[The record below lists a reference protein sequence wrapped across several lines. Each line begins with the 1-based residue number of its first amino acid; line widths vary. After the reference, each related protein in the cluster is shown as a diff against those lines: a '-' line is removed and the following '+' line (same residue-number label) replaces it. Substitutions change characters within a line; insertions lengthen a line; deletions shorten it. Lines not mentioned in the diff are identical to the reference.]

1 MDFFTPHIS
10 ERGLKM
16 NFINEKSI
24 GAMYQKRLLT
34 DVLFEAEV
42 GSWSYTGEYDYAAK
56 FVDGHQV
63 SNPALWAMF
72 VEQFRLQLDSDN
84 GGWRGEFY
92 GKMMRGACWIY
103 KYTKN
108 EKLYRTLESTVRY
121 LLSCQEESGRISS
134 YKQDKEFQYWDMW
147 CRKYVLLG
155 CQYFYEICKD
165 EELKAEII
173 AALNRHLD
181 YIIDHIGEGEGKIDI
196 LDSTTHNPWT
206 WGALNSSSI
215 LEPVVRQYWLTG
227 NKKYLD
233 FASYIVKRG
242 GSKWGNIYELAVE
255 GVKAPY
261 EYPVTKAYEATSF
274 FEGVLEYYRATGDED
289 AKRAFVNFMAKV
301 VETDLTVI
309 GCSGCTHELFDH
321 SSLVQTEVNEHV
333 KQETCVTVT
342 LMKAFY
348 QALSLTGEAK
358 YAEAMER
365 SGYNAMLGS
374 VNFNKIAS
382 LPNDNEFT
390 VAHEVEKAFPHLRLI
405 EGYTFDSYSPLYKD
419 KRARRVGGFQ
429 KTPGGASY
437 GCCACIGA
445 SGIAVMPISSVMLA
459 KDGIVINHYMNGTFV
474 SGGVTVEMSTEYPYG
489 EKIAIKVHTGAPVSF
504 ALSLRIPSTTIGR
517 ATVDGVVAR
526 VNELGYAVI
535 DREWCDG
542 DTVEVVIPRDLTTM
556 RLNGKVAVSYGC
568 IMLALDERNQ
578 DIDVKVS
585 DKITKIEPM
594 VTDFKTREAY
604 KVTFSN
610 NVTVNMVDYASA
622 GKEWNKPDSRV
633 TVWIDEV

>member
-1 MDFFTPHIS
+1 
-10 ERGLKM
+10 M

-24 GAMYQKRLLT
+24 GAMYQKRLVT
-34 DVLFEAEV
+34 DVLFEAEL
-42 GSWSYTGEYDYAAK
+42 GSWSYTGEYDKAAR
-56 FVDGHQV
+56 FVEDHQV
-63 SNPALWAMF
+63 TNPALWAMF
-72 VEQFRLQLDSDN
+72 VEQFRLQLDSEN

-121 LLSCQEESGRISS
+121 LLSCREDNGRISS
-134 YKQDKEFQYWDMW
+134 YKQEHEFEYWDMW
-147 CRKYVLLG
+147 CRKYVMLG
-155 CQYFYEICKD
+155 SQYFYEICKD

-173 AALNRHLD
+173 AVLNGHLD
-181 YIIDHIGEGEGKIDI
+181 YIIDHIGEGEGQIDI
-196 LDSTTHNPWT
+196 LDSTTHQSWT

-227 NKKYLD
+227 NEKYLD
-233 FASYIVKRG
+233 FAAYIVKRG

-274 FEGVLEYYRATGDED
+274 FEGVLEYYRATGDKD
-289 AKRAFVNFMAKV
+289 AKQAFINFMAKV

-321 SSLVQTEVNEHV
+321 SALVQTEVNEHV

-348 QALSLTGEAK
+348 QALCLTGEAK

-374 VNFNKIAS
+374 VNFNKLYS
-382 LPNDNEFT
+382 TPNDAEFAETYKFDKT
-390 VAHEVEKAFPHLRLI
+390 VPFVRLI

-419 KRARRVGGFQ
+419 KRSRRIGGFQ
-429 KTPGGASY
+429 QTPGGSSY

-445 SGIAVMPISSVMLA
+445 SGIAIMPISSVMLSRE
-459 KDGIVINHYMNGTFV
+459 GLVVNHYMNGTFTA
-474 SGGVTVEMSTEYPYG
+474 GGVTLEMETKYPYG
-489 EKIAIKVHTGAPVSF
+489 DKIGIKIHTGAPVSF
-504 ALSLRIPSTTIGR
+504 ALALRIPGCNVANATI
-517 ATVDGVVAR
+517 DGKAVS
-526 VNELGYAVI
+526 VNERGYAVI
-535 DREWCDG
+535 EREWCEG
-542 DTVEVVIPRDLTTM
+542 DAIELVIPREIKTL
-556 RLNGKVAVSYGC
+556 RLNGKVCVTYGT
-568 IMLALDERNQ
+568 IVLALDERNQ
-578 DIDVKVS
+578 DIDVKVT
-585 DKITKIEPM
+585 DNITKIEPA
-594 VTDFKTREAY
+594 VTNFASREAY

-610 NVTVNMVDYASA
+610 GVTVNMVDYASA
-622 GKEWNKPDSRV
+622 GKEWNKQSCRV
-633 TVWIDEV
+633 TAWIDEE

>member
-1 MDFFTPHIS
+1 
-10 ERGLKM
+10 
-16 NFINEKSI
+16 
-24 GAMYQKRLLT
+24 MYKKRLIT
-34 DVLFEAEV
+34 DVLFEAEL
-42 GSWSYTGEYDYAAK
+42 GSWSYTGEYDKAAR
-56 FVDGHQV
+56 FVEDHQV

-72 VEQFRLQLDSDN
+72 VEQFRLQLDSEN

-121 LLSCQEESGRISS
+121 LLSCQEDNGRISS
-134 YKQDKEFQYWDMW
+134 YKQEHEFEYWDMW
-147 CRKYVLLG
+147 CRKYVMLG
-155 CQYFYEICKD
+155 SQYFYEICKD
-165 EELKAEII
+165 EELKSEII
-173 AALNRHLD
+173 TALNRHLD
-181 YIIDHIGEGEGKIDI
+181 YIIDHVGEGEGKIDI
-196 LDSTTHNPWT
+196 LDSTTPQPWT

-227 NKKYLD
+227 NEKYLD
-233 FASYIVKRG
+233 FAAYIVKRG
-242 GSKWGNIYELAVE
+242 GSKWGNIYELAIE

-289 AKRAFVNFMAKV
+289 AKQAFINFMAKV

-321 SSLVQTEVNEHV
+321 SSLVQTEVNDEV

-348 QALSLTGEAK
+348 QALCLTGEAK

-374 VNFNKIAS
+374 VNFNKLYS
-382 LPNDNEFT
+382 RPND
-390 VAHEVEKAFPHLRLI
+390 AAFVKTYDFDKTAPFVRLI

-429 KTPGGASY
+429 QTPGGSSY

-445 SGIAVMPISSVMLA
+445 SGIAVMPVSSVMLSR
-459 KDGIVINHYMNGTFV
+459 DGLVINHYMNGTFTA
-474 SGGVTVEMSTEYPYG
+474 GGVTIEMETKYPYG
-489 EKIAIKVHTGAPVSF
+489 EKIAIKVHTGAPVS
-504 ALSLRIPSTTIGR
+504 LSIALRIPSYTTGR
-517 ATVDGVVAR
+517 ATINGKVAE

-535 DREWCDG
+535 EREWSEG
-542 DTVEVVIPRDLTTM
+542 DVVELVIPRELKTL
-556 RLNGKVAVSYGC
+556 RLNGKIAVSYGA

-578 DIDVKVS
+578 DIDVKAT
-585 DKITKIEPM
+585 DKITNVEPLI
-594 VTDFKTREAY
+594 TEFTSREAY

-610 NVTVNMVDYASA
+610 GTTVNMVDYASA
-622 GKEWNKPDSRV
+622 GKEWNKPNCRV
-633 TVWIDEV
+633 TVWIDEQG

>member
-1 MDFFTPHIS
+1 
-10 ERGLKM
+10 M

-24 GAMYQKRLLT
+24 GAMYQKRLIT

-42 GSWSYTGEYDYAAK
+42 GSWNYTGEYDRAAR
-56 FVDGHQV
+56 FVEEHQV
-63 SNPALWAMF
+63 MNPALWTTF
-72 VEQFRLQLDSDN
+72 VEQFRVQLDAED
-84 GGWRGEFY
+84 GGWRGEYY

-108 EKLYRTLESTVRY
+108 EKLYRTLDATVRY
-121 LLSCQEESGRISS
+121 LLSCQEENGRISS
-134 YKQDKEFQYWDMW
+134 YKQDGEFGYWDMW
-147 CRKYVLLG
+147 CRKYVMLG
-155 CQYFYEICKD
+155 SQYFYEICKD
-165 EELKAEII
+165 EEFKAEII
-173 AALNRHLD
+173 TKLNRHLD
-181 YIIDHIGEGEGKIDI
+181 YIIDHIGEGEGQIDI

-227 NKKYLD
+227 EKKYLD

-242 GSKWGNIYELAVE
+242 GSKWGNIYKLAIE
-255 GVKAPY
+255 GKKAPY

-289 AKRAFVNFMAKV
+289 AKAAYINFMAKV

-321 SSLVQTEVNEHV
+321 SSLVQTEVNDEV

-348 QALSLTGEAK
+348 QALCLTGEAK

-365 SGYNAMLGS
+365 SGYNAMLGA
-374 VNFNKIAS
+374 VNFNKLYSA
-382 LPNDNEFT
+382 PNDKGSLSDREF
-390 VAHEVEKAFPHLRLI
+390 VATAPFVRLI
-405 EGYTFDSYSPLYKD
+405 EGFTFDSYSPLYKD
-419 KRARRVGGFQ
+419 KRARRIGGF
-429 KTPGGASY
+429 KVMPGGTSY

-445 SGIAVMPISSVMLA
+445 SGIAVMPISSVMLS
-459 KDGIVINHYMNGTFV
+459 KTGLTVNHYMNGTFTA
-474 SGGVTVEMSTEYPYG
+474 GGVTLDMETKYPYG
-489 EKIAIKVHTGAPVSF
+489 EKISIKVHTGAPVSF
-504 ALSLRIPSTTIGR
+504 ALSLRIPSETVGR
-517 ATVDGVVAR
+517 ATIDGKAAK

-535 DREWCDG
+535 EREWCEG
-542 DTVEVVIPRDLTTM
+542 DTVELVIPRDLKTM
-556 RLNGKVAVSYGC
+556 RLNGKVAVSYGT

-578 DIDVKVS
+578 DIDVKVT

-594 VTDFKTREAY
+594 VTNFASREAY

-610 NVTVNMVDYASA
+610 ETTVNMVDYASA
-622 GKEWNKPDSRV
+622 GAEWNKPDCRV
-633 TVWIDEV
+633 TVWIDEE

>member
-1 MDFFTPHIS
+1 
-10 ERGLKM
+10 M

-24 GAMYQKRLLT
+24 GAMYQKRLVT
-34 DVLFEAEV
+34 DVLFEAEL
-42 GSWSYTGEYDYAAK
+42 GSWSYTGEYDKAAR
-56 FVDGHQV
+56 FVEDHQV
-63 SNPALWAMF
+63 TNPALWAIF
-72 VEQFRLQLDSDN
+72 VEQFRLQLDSEN

-121 LLSCQEESGRISS
+121 LLSCREDNGRISS
-134 YKQDKEFQYWDMW
+134 YKQEHEFEYWDMW
-147 CRKYVLLG
+147 CRKYVMLG
-155 CQYFYEICKD
+155 SQYFYEICKD

-173 AALNRHLD
+173 AVLSGHLD
-181 YIIDHIGEGEGKIDI
+181 YIIDHIGEGEGQIDI
-196 LDSTTHNPWT
+196 LDSTTPQPWT

-227 NKKYLD
+227 NEKYLD
-233 FASYIVKRG
+233 FAAYIVKRG

-289 AKRAFVNFMAKV
+289 AKQAFINFMAKV

-321 SSLVQTEVNEHV
+321 SALVQTEVNEHV

-348 QALSLTGEAK
+348 QALCLTGEAK

-374 VNFNKIAS
+374 VNFNKLYS
-382 LPNDNEFT
+382 TPNDEEFAKT
-390 VAHEVEKAFPHLRLI
+390 YEFDKTAPFVRLI

-419 KRARRVGGFQ
+419 KRSRRVGGFQ
-429 KTPGGASY
+429 QTPGGSSY

-445 SGIAVMPISSVMLA
+445 SGIAVMPISSVMLSRE
-459 KDGIVINHYMNGTFV
+459 GLVVNHYMNGTFTAC
-474 SGGVTVEMSTEYPYG
+474 GVTLEMETKYPYG
-489 EKIAIKVHTGAPVSF
+489 DKIGIKIHTGAPVSF
-504 ALSLRIPSTTIGR
+504 ALALRIPGCNVANATI
-517 ATVDGVVAR
+517 DGKAVS
-526 VNELGYAVI
+526 VNERGYAVI
-535 DREWCDG
+535 EREWCEG
-542 DTVEVVIPRDLTTM
+542 DAIELVIPREIKTL
-556 RLNGKVAVSYGC
+556 RLNGKVCVTYGT
-568 IMLALDERNQ
+568 IVLALDERNQ
-578 DIDVKVS
+578 DIDVKVT
-585 DKITKIEPM
+585 DNITKIEPA
-594 VTDFKTREAY
+594 VTNFASREAY

-610 NVTVNMVDYASA
+610 GVTVNMVDYASA
-622 GKEWNKPDSRV
+622 GKEWNKQSCRV
-633 TVWIDEV
+633 TAWIDEE

>member
-1 MDFFTPHIS
+1 
-10 ERGLKM
+10 
-16 NFINEKSI
+16 
-24 GAMYQKRLLT
+24 MYKKRLIT
-34 DVLFEAEV
+34 DVLFEAEL
-42 GSWSYTGEYDYAAK
+42 GSWSYTGEYDKAAR
-56 FVDGHQV
+56 FVEDHQV

-72 VEQFRLQLDSDN
+72 VEQFRLQLDSEN

-121 LLSCQEESGRISS
+121 LLSCQEDNGRISS
-134 YKQDKEFQYWDMW
+134 YKQEHEFEYWDMW
-147 CRKYVLLG
+147 CRKYVMLG
-155 CQYFYEICKD
+155 SQYFYEICKD
-165 EELKAEII
+165 EELKSEII
-173 AALNRHLD
+173 TALNRHLD
-181 YIIDHIGEGEGKIDI
+181 YIIDHVGEGEGKIDI
-196 LDSTTHNPWT
+196 LDSTTPQPWT

-227 NKKYLD
+227 NEKYLD
-233 FASYIVKRG
+233 FAAYIVKRG

-289 AKRAFVNFMAKV
+289 AKQAFINFMAKV

-321 SSLVQTEVNEHV
+321 SSLVQTEVNDEV

-348 QALSLTGEAK
+348 QALCLTGEAK

-374 VNFNKIAS
+374 VNFNKLYS
-382 LPNDNEFT
+382 RPNDAAFAKTFEFDKT
-390 VAHEVEKAFPHLRLI
+390 APFVRLI

-429 KTPGGASY
+429 QTPGGSSY

-445 SGIAVMPISSVMLA
+445 SGIAIMPVSSVMLSR
-459 KDGIVINHYMNGTFV
+459 DGLVINHYMNGTFTA
-474 SGGVTVEMSTEYPYG
+474 GGVTIEMETKYPYG
-489 EKIAIKVHTGAPVSF
+489 EKIAIKVHTGAPVS
-504 ALSLRIPSTTIGR
+504 LSIALRIPSYTTGR
-517 ATVDGVVAR
+517 ATINGKVAE

-535 DREWCDG
+535 EREWSEG
-542 DTVEVVIPRDLTTM
+542 DVVELVIPRELKTL
-556 RLNGKVAVSYGC
+556 RLNGKIAVSYGA

-578 DIDVKVS
+578 DIDVKAT
-585 DKITKIEPM
+585 DKITNVEPLI
-594 VTDFKTREAY
+594 TEFTSREAY

-610 NVTVNMVDYASA
+610 GTTVNMVDYASA
-622 GKEWNKPDSRV
+622 GKEWNKPNCRV
-633 TVWIDEV
+633 TVWIDEQG

>member
-10 ERGLKM
+10 ERGLNM

-42 GSWSYTGEYDYAAK
+42 GSWSYTGEYDRAAR
-56 FVDGHQV
+56 FVEEHQV
-63 SNPALWAMF
+63 MNPALWTTF
-72 VEQFRLQLDSDN
+72 VEQFRVQLDAED
-84 GGWRGEFY
+84 GGWRGEYY

-108 EKLYRTLESTVRY
+108 EKLYRTLDATVRY
-121 LLSCQEESGRISS
+121 LLSCQEENGRISS
-134 YKQDKEFQYWDMW
+134 YKQDGEFGYWDMW
-147 CRKYVLLG
+147 CRKYVMLG
-155 CQYFYEICKD
+155 SQYFYEICKD
-165 EELKAEII
+165 EELKSEII
-173 AALNRHLD
+173 TVLNRHLD
-181 YIIDHIGEGEGKIDI
+181 YIIDHIGEGEGQIDI

-227 NKKYLD
+227 EKKYLD

-242 GSKWGNIYELAVE
+242 GSKWGNIYKLAIE
-255 GVKAPY
+255 GKKAPY

-274 FEGVLEYYRATGDED
+274 FEGVLEYYRATDDED
-289 AKRAFVNFMAKV
+289 AKAAYINFMAKV

-321 SSLVQTEVNEHV
+321 SSLVQTEVNDEV

-348 QALSLTGEAK
+348 QALCLTGEAK

-365 SGYNAMLGS
+365 SGYNAMLGA
-374 VNFNKIAS
+374 VNFNKLYS
-382 LPNDNEFT
+382 FPNDKGSLSDREF
-390 VAHEVEKAFPHLRLI
+390 VATAPFVRLI
-405 EGYTFDSYSPLYKD
+405 EGFTFDSYSPLYKD
-419 KRARRVGGFQ
+419 KRARRIGGF
-429 KTPGGASY
+429 KVMPGGTSY

-445 SGIAVMPISSVMLA
+445 SGIAVMPISSVMLS
-459 KDGIVINHYMNGTFV
+459 KNGLTVNHYMNGTFTA
-474 SGGVTVEMSTEYPYG
+474 GGVTLDMETKYPYG
-489 EKIAIKVHTGAPVSF
+489 EKISIKVHTGAPVSF
-504 ALSLRIPSTTIGR
+504 ALSLRIPSATIGR
-517 ATVDGVVAR
+517 ATVDGKGAK

-535 DREWCDG
+535 EREWCEG
-542 DTVEVVIPRDLTTM
+542 DTVELVIPRDLKTM
-556 RLNGKVAVSYGC
+556 RLNGKVAVSYGP

-578 DIDVKVS
+578 DIDVKVT

-594 VTDFKTREAY
+594 VTNFASREAY

-610 NVTVNMVDYASA
+610 ETTVNMVDYASA
-622 GKEWNKPDSRV
+622 GAEWNKPDCRV

>member
-1 MDFFTPHIS
+1 
-10 ERGLKM
+10 
-16 NFINEKSI
+16 
-24 GAMYQKRLLT
+24 MYQKRLIT

-42 GSWSYTGEYDYAAK
+42 GSWNYTGEYDRAAR
-56 FVDGHQV
+56 FVEEHQV
-63 SNPALWAMF
+63 MNPALWTTF
-72 VEQFRLQLDSDN
+72 VEQFRVQLDAED
-84 GGWRGEFY
+84 GGWRGEYY

-108 EKLYRTLESTVRY
+108 EKLYRTLDATVRY
-121 LLSCQEESGRISS
+121 LLSCQEENGRISS
-134 YKQDKEFQYWDMW
+134 YKQDGEFGYWDMW
-147 CRKYVLLG
+147 CRKYVMLG
-155 CQYFYEICKD
+155 SQYFYEICKD

-173 AALNRHLD
+173 TKLNRHLD
-181 YIIDHIGEGEGKIDI
+181 YIIDHIGEGEGQIDI

-227 NKKYLD
+227 EKKYLD

-242 GSKWGNIYELAVE
+242 GSKWGNIYELAIE
-255 GVKAPY
+255 GKKAPY

-289 AKRAFVNFMAKV
+289 AKAAYINFMAKV

-321 SSLVQTEVNEHV
+321 SSLVQTEVNDEV

-348 QALSLTGEAK
+348 QALCLTGEAK

-365 SGYNAMLGS
+365 SGYNAMLGA
-374 VNFNKIAS
+374 VNFNKLYSA
-382 LPNDNEFT
+382 PNDKGSLSDREF
-390 VAHEVEKAFPHLRLI
+390 VATAPFVRLI
-405 EGYTFDSYSPLYKD
+405 EGFTFDSYSPLYKD
-419 KRARRVGGFQ
+419 KRARRIGGF
-429 KTPGGASY
+429 KVMPGGTSY

-445 SGIAVMPISSVMLA
+445 SGIAVMPISSVMLS
-459 KDGIVINHYMNGTFV
+459 KNGLTVNHYMNGTFTA
-474 SGGVTVEMSTEYPYG
+474 GGVTLDMETKYPYG
-489 EKIAIKVHTGAPVSF
+489 EKISIKVHTGAPVSF
-504 ALSLRIPSTTIGR
+504 ALSLRIPSETVGR
-517 ATVDGVVAR
+517 ATVDGKAAK

-535 DREWCDG
+535 EREWCEG
-542 DTVEVVIPRDLTTM
+542 DTVELVIPRDLKTM
-556 RLNGKVAVSYGC
+556 RLNGKVAVSYGP

-578 DIDVKVS
+578 DIDVKVT

-594 VTDFKTREAY
+594 VTNFASREAY

-610 NVTVNMVDYASA
+610 ETTVNMVDYASA
-622 GKEWNKPDSRV
+622 GAEWNKPDCRV
-633 TVWIDEV
+633 TVWIDEE

>member
-1 MDFFTPHIS
+1 
-10 ERGLKM
+10 M

-24 GAMYQKRLLT
+24 GAMYQKRLIT

-42 GSWSYTGEYDYAAK
+42 GSWNYTGEYDRAAR
-56 FVDGHQV
+56 FVEEHQV
-63 SNPALWAMF
+63 MNPALWTTF
-72 VEQFRLQLDSDN
+72 VEQFRVQLDAED
-84 GGWRGEFY
+84 GGWRGEYY

-108 EKLYRTLESTVRY
+108 EKLYRTLDATVRY
-121 LLSCQEESGRISS
+121 LLSCQEENGRISS
-134 YKQDKEFQYWDMW
+134 YKQDGEFGYWDMW
-147 CRKYVLLG
+147 CRKYVMLG
-155 CQYFYEICKD
+155 SQYFYEICKD
-165 EELKAEII
+165 EEFKAEII
-173 AALNRHLD
+173 TKLNRHLD
-181 YIIDHIGEGEGKIDI
+181 YIIDHIGEGEGQIDI

-227 NKKYLD
+227 EKKYLD
-233 FASYIVKRG
+233 FAAYIVKRG
-242 GSKWGNIYELAVE
+242 GSKWGNIYKLAIE
-255 GVKAPY
+255 GKKAPY

-289 AKRAFVNFMAKV
+289 AKAAYINFMAKV

-321 SSLVQTEVNEHV
+321 SSLVQTEVNDEV

-348 QALSLTGEAK
+348 QALCLTGEAK

-365 SGYNAMLGS
+365 SGYNAMLGA
-374 VNFNKIAS
+374 VNFNKLYSA
-382 LPNDNEFT
+382 PNDKGSLSDREF
-390 VAHEVEKAFPHLRLI
+390 VATAPFVRLI
-405 EGYTFDSYSPLYKD
+405 EGFTFDSYSPLYKD
-419 KRARRVGGFQ
+419 KRARRIGGF
-429 KTPGGASY
+429 KVMPGGTSY

-445 SGIAVMPISSVMLA
+445 SGIAVMPISSVMLS
-459 KDGIVINHYMNGTFV
+459 KNGLTVNHYMNGTFTA
-474 SGGVTVEMSTEYPYG
+474 GGVTLDMETKYPYG
-489 EKIAIKVHTGAPVSF
+489 EKISIKVHTGAPVSF
-504 ALSLRIPSTTIGR
+504 ALSLRIPSETVGR
-517 ATVDGVVAR
+517 ATVDGKVAK

-535 DREWCDG
+535 EREWREG
-542 DTVEVVIPRDLTTM
+542 DTVELVIPRDLKTM
-556 RLNGKVAVSYGC
+556 RLNGKVAVSYGS

-578 DIDVKVS
+578 DIDVKVT

-594 VTDFKTREAY
+594 VTNFASREAY

-610 NVTVNMVDYASA
+610 ETTVNMVDYASA
-622 GKEWNKPDSRV
+622 GAEWNKPDCRV
-633 TVWIDEV
+633 TVWIDEE

>member
-1 MDFFTPHIS
+1 
-10 ERGLKM
+10 M

-24 GAMYQKRLLT
+24 GAMYQKRLIT

-42 GSWSYTGEYDYAAK
+42 GSWNYTGEYDRAAR
-56 FVDGHQV
+56 FVEEHQV
-63 SNPALWAMF
+63 MNPALWTTF
-72 VEQFRLQLDSDN
+72 VEQFRVQLDAED
-84 GGWRGEFY
+84 GGWRGEYY

-108 EKLYRTLESTVRY
+108 EKLYRTLDATVRY
-121 LLSCQEESGRISS
+121 LLSCQEENGRISS
-134 YKQDKEFQYWDMW
+134 YKQEGEFGYWDMW
-147 CRKYVLLG
+147 CRKYVMLG
-155 CQYFYEICKD
+155 SQYFYEICKD
-165 EELKAEII
+165 EEFKAEII
-173 AALNRHLD
+173 TKLNRHLD
-181 YIIDHIGEGEGKIDI
+181 YIIDHIGEGEGQIDI

-227 NKKYLD
+227 EKKYLD

-242 GSKWGNIYELAVE
+242 GSKWGNIYKLAIE
-255 GVKAPY
+255 GKKAPY

-289 AKRAFVNFMAKV
+289 AKAAYINFMAKV

-321 SSLVQTEVNEHV
+321 SSLVQTEVNDEV

-348 QALSLTGEAK
+348 QALCLTGEAK

-365 SGYNAMLGS
+365 SGYNAMLGA
-374 VNFNKIAS
+374 VNFNKLYSA
-382 LPNDNEFT
+382 PNDKGSLSDREF
-390 VAHEVEKAFPHLRLI
+390 VATAPFVRLI
-405 EGYTFDSYSPLYKD
+405 EGFTFDSYSPLYKD
-419 KRARRVGGFQ
+419 KRARRIGGF
-429 KTPGGASY
+429 KVMPGGTSY

-445 SGIAVMPISSVMLA
+445 SGIAVMPISSVMLS
-459 KDGIVINHYMNGTFV
+459 KNGLTVNHYMNGTFTA
-474 SGGVTVEMSTEYPYG
+474 GGVTLDMETKYPYG
-489 EKIAIKVHTGAPVSF
+489 EKISIKVHTGAPVSF
-504 ALSLRIPSTTIGR
+504 ALSLRIPSETVGR
-517 ATVDGVVAR
+517 ATVDGKAAK

-535 DREWCDG
+535 DREWCGG
-542 DTVEVVIPRDLTTM
+542 DTVELVIPRDLKTM
-556 RLNGKVAVSYGC
+556 RLNGKVAVSYGS

-578 DIDVKVS
+578 DIDVKVT

-594 VTDFKTREAY
+594 VTNFASREAY

-610 NVTVNMVDYASA
+610 ETTVNMVDYASA
-622 GKEWNKPDSRV
+622 GAEWNKPDCRV
-633 TVWIDEV
+633 TVWIDEE

>member
-1 MDFFTPHIS
+1 
-10 ERGLKM
+10 
-16 NFINEKSI
+16 
-24 GAMYQKRLLT
+24 MYQKRLIT

-42 GSWSYTGEYDYAAK
+42 GSWNYTGEYDRAAR
-56 FVDGHQV
+56 FVEEHQV
-63 SNPALWAMF
+63 MNPALWTTF
-72 VEQFRLQLDSDN
+72 VEQFRVQLDAED
-84 GGWRGEFY
+84 GGWRGEYY

-108 EKLYRTLESTVRY
+108 EKLYRTLDATVRY
-121 LLSCQEESGRISS
+121 LLSCQEENGRISS
-134 YKQDKEFQYWDMW
+134 YKQDGEFGYWDMW
-147 CRKYVLLG
+147 CRKYVMLG
-155 CQYFYEICKD
+155 SQYFYEICKD
-165 EELKAEII
+165 EEFKAEII
-173 AALNRHLD
+173 TKLNRHLD
-181 YIIDHIGEGEGKIDI
+181 YIIDHIGEGEGQIDI

-227 NKKYLD
+227 EKKYLD

-242 GSKWGNIYELAVE
+242 GSKWGNIYKLAIE
-255 GVKAPY
+255 GKKAPY

-289 AKRAFVNFMAKV
+289 AKAAYINFMAKV

-321 SSLVQTEVNEHV
+321 SSLVQTEVNDEV

-348 QALSLTGEAK
+348 QALCLTGEAK

-365 SGYNAMLGS
+365 SGYNAMLGA
-374 VNFNKIAS
+374 VNFNKLYSA
-382 LPNDNEFT
+382 PNDKGSLSDREF
-390 VAHEVEKAFPHLRLI
+390 VATAPFVRLI
-405 EGYTFDSYSPLYKD
+405 EGFTFDSYSPLYKD
-419 KRARRVGGFQ
+419 KRARRIGGF
-429 KTPGGASY
+429 KVMPGGTSY

-445 SGIAVMPISSVMLA
+445 SGIAVMPISSVMLS
-459 KDGIVINHYMNGTFV
+459 KNGLTVNHYMNGTFTA
-474 SGGVTVEMSTEYPYG
+474 GGVTLDMETKYPYG
-489 EKIAIKVHTGAPVSF
+489 EKISIKVHTGAPVSF
-504 ALSLRIPSTTIGR
+504 ALSLRIPSETVGR
-517 ATVDGVVAR
+517 ATVDGKAAK

-535 DREWCDG
+535 EREWCEG
-542 DTVEVVIPRDLTTM
+542 DTVELVIPRDLKTM
-556 RLNGKVAVSYGC
+556 RLNGKVAVSYGP

-578 DIDVKVS
+578 DIDVKVT

-594 VTDFKTREAY
+594 VTNFASREAY

-610 NVTVNMVDYASA
+610 KTTVNMVDYASA
-622 GKEWNKPDSRV
+622 GAEWNKPDCRV
-633 TVWIDEV
+633 TVWIDEE

>member
-1 MDFFTPHIS
+1 
-10 ERGLKM
+10 M

-24 GAMYQKRLLT
+24 GAMYQKRLIT

-42 GSWSYTGEYDYAAK
+42 GSWNYTGEYDRAAR
-56 FVDGHQV
+56 FVEEHQV
-63 SNPALWAMF
+63 MNPALWTTF
-72 VEQFRLQLDSDN
+72 VEQFRVQLDAED
-84 GGWRGEFY
+84 GGWRGEYY

-108 EKLYRTLESTVRY
+108 EKLYRTLDATVRY
-121 LLSCQEESGRISS
+121 LLSCQEENGRISS
-134 YKQDKEFQYWDMW
+134 YKQDGEFGYWDMW
-147 CRKYVLLG
+147 CRKYVMLG
-155 CQYFYEICKD
+155 SQYFYEICKD
-165 EELKAEII
+165 EEFKAEII
-173 AALNRHLD
+173 TVLNRHLD
-181 YIIDHIGEGEGKIDI
+181 YIIDHIGEGEGQIDI

-227 NKKYLD
+227 EKKYLD

-242 GSKWGNIYELAVE
+242 GSKWGNIYKLAIE
-255 GVKAPY
+255 GKKAPY

-289 AKRAFVNFMAKV
+289 AKAAYINFMAKV

-321 SSLVQTEVNEHV
+321 SSLVQTEVNDEV

-348 QALSLTGEAK
+348 QALCLTGEAK

-365 SGYNAMLGS
+365 SGYNAMLGA
-374 VNFNKIAS
+374 VNFNKLYS
-382 LPNDNEFT
+382 FPNDKNSPSATEF
-390 VAHEVEKAFPHLRLI
+390 VATAPFVRLI
-405 EGYTFDSYSPLYKD
+405 EGFTFDSYSPLYKD
-419 KRARRVGGFQ
+419 KRARRIGGF
-429 KTPGGASY
+429 KVMPGGTSY

-445 SGIAVMPISSVMLA
+445 SGIAVMPISSVMLS
-459 KDGIVINHYMNGTFV
+459 KNGLTVNHYMNGTFTA
-474 SGGVTVEMSTEYPYG
+474 GGVTLDMETKYPYD
-489 EKIAIKVHTGAPVSF
+489 EKISIKVHTGAPVSF
-504 ALSLRIPSTTIGR
+504 ALSLRIPSETVGR
-517 ATVDGVVAR
+517 ATVDGKAAK

-535 DREWCDG
+535 EREWCEG
-542 DTVEVVIPRDLTTM
+542 DTVELVIPRDLKTM

-578 DIDVKVS
+578 DIDVKVT

-594 VTDFKTREAY
+594 VTNFASREAY

-610 NVTVNMVDYASA
+610 ETTVNMVDYASA
-622 GKEWNKPDSRV
+622 GAEWNKPDCRV
-633 TVWIDEV
+633 TVWIDEE

>member
-1 MDFFTPHIS
+1 
-10 ERGLKM
+10 M

-24 GAMYQKRLLT
+24 GAMYQKRLIT

-42 GSWSYTGEYDYAAK
+42 GSWNYTGEYDRAAR
-56 FVDGHQV
+56 FVEEHQV
-63 SNPALWAMF
+63 MNPALWTTF
-72 VEQFRLQLDSDN
+72 VEQFRVQLDAED
-84 GGWRGEFY
+84 GGWRGEYY

-108 EKLYRTLESTVRY
+108 EKLYRTLDATVRY
-121 LLSCQEESGRISS
+121 LLSCQEENGRISS
-134 YKQDKEFQYWDMW
+134 YKQDGEFGYWDMW
-147 CRKYVLLG
+147 CRKYVMLG
-155 CQYFYEICKD
+155 SQYFYEICKD
-165 EELKAEII
+165 EEFKAEII
-173 AALNRHLD
+173 TKLNRHLD
-181 YIIDHIGEGEGKIDI
+181 YIIDHIGEGEGQIDI

-227 NKKYLD
+227 EKKYLD

-242 GSKWGNIYELAVE
+242 GSKWGNIYKLAIE
-255 GVKAPY
+255 GKKAPY

-289 AKRAFVNFMAKV
+289 AKAAYINFMAKV

-321 SSLVQTEVNEHV
+321 SSLVQTEVNDEV

-348 QALSLTGEAK
+348 QALCLTGEAK

-365 SGYNAMLGS
+365 SGYNAMLGA
-374 VNFNKIAS
+374 VNFNKLYSA
-382 LPNDNEFT
+382 PNDKGSLSDREF
-390 VAHEVEKAFPHLRLI
+390 VATAPFVRLI
-405 EGYTFDSYSPLYKD
+405 EGFTFDSYSPLYKD
-419 KRARRVGGFQ
+419 KRARRIGGF
-429 KTPGGASY
+429 KVMPGGTSY

-445 SGIAVMPISSVMLA
+445 SGIAVMPISSVMLS
-459 KDGIVINHYMNGTFV
+459 KNGLTVNHYMNGTFTA
-474 SGGVTVEMSTEYPYG
+474 GGVTLDMETKYPYG
-489 EKIAIKVHTGAPVSF
+489 EKISIKVHTGAPVSF
-504 ALSLRIPSTTIGR
+504 ALSLRIPSETVGR
-517 ATVDGVVAR
+517 ATIDGKAAK

-535 DREWCDG
+535 EREWCEG
-542 DTVEVVIPRDLTTM
+542 DTVELVIPRDLKTM
-556 RLNGKVAVSYGC
+556 RLNGKVAVSYGT

-578 DIDVKVS
+578 DIDVKVT

-594 VTDFKTREAY
+594 VTNFASREAY

-610 NVTVNMVDYASA
+610 ETTVNMVDYASA
-622 GKEWNKPDSRV
+622 GAEWNKPDCRV
-633 TVWIDEV
+633 TVWIDEE

>member
-1 MDFFTPHIS
+1 
-10 ERGLKM
+10 
-16 NFINEKSI
+16 
-24 GAMYQKRLLT
+24 MYKKRLIT
-34 DVLFEAEV
+34 DVLFEAEL
-42 GSWSYTGEYDYAAK
+42 GSWSYTGEYDKAAR
-56 FVDGHQV
+56 FVEDHQV

-72 VEQFRLQLDSDN
+72 VEQFRLQLDSEN

-121 LLSCQEESGRISS
+121 LLSCQEDNGRISS
-134 YKQDKEFQYWDMW
+134 YKQEHEFEYWDMW
-147 CRKYVLLG
+147 CRKYVMLG
-155 CQYFYEICKD
+155 SQYFYEICKD
-165 EELKAEII
+165 EELKSEII
-173 AALNRHLD
+173 TALNRHLD
-181 YIIDHIGEGEGKIDI
+181 YIIDHVGEGEGKIDI
-196 LDSTTHNPWT
+196 LDSTTPQPWT

-233 FASYIVKRG
+233 FAAYIVKRG

-289 AKRAFVNFMAKV
+289 AKQAFINFMAKV

-321 SSLVQTEVNEHV
+321 SSLVQTEVNDEV

-348 QALSLTGEAK
+348 QALCLTGEAK

-374 VNFNKIAS
+374 VNFNKLYS
-382 LPNDNEFT
+382 GPNDAAFAKTFEFDKT
-390 VAHEVEKAFPHLRLI
+390 APFVRLI

-429 KTPGGASY
+429 QTPGGSSY

-445 SGIAVMPISSVMLA
+445 SGIAVMPVSSVMLSR
-459 KDGIVINHYMNGTFV
+459 DGLVINHYMNGTFTA
-474 SGGVTVEMSTEYPYG
+474 GGVTIEMETKYPYG
-489 EKIAIKVHTGAPVSF
+489 EKVAIKVHTGAPVS
-504 ALSLRIPSTTIGR
+504 LSIALRIPSYTTGR
-517 ATVDGVVAR
+517 ATINGKVAE

-535 DREWCDG
+535 EREWSEG
-542 DTVEVVIPRDLTTM
+542 DVVELVIPRELKTL
-556 RLNGKVAVSYGC
+556 RLNGKIAVSYGA

-578 DIDVKVS
+578 DIDVKVT
-585 DKITKIEPM
+585 DKITNVEPLI
-594 VTDFKTREAY
+594 TEFTSREAY

-610 NVTVNMVDYASA
+610 GTTVNMVDYASA
-622 GKEWNKPDSRV
+622 GKEWNKPNCRV
-633 TVWIDEV
+633 TVWIDEQG

>member
-1 MDFFTPHIS
+1 
-10 ERGLKM
+10 
-16 NFINEKSI
+16 
-24 GAMYQKRLLT
+24 MYQKRLIT

-42 GSWSYTGEYDYAAK
+42 GSWNYTGEYDRAAR
-56 FVDGHQV
+56 FVEEHQV
-63 SNPALWAMF
+63 MNPALWTTF
-72 VEQFRLQLDSDN
+72 VEQFRVQLDAED
-84 GGWRGEFY
+84 GGWRGEYY

-108 EKLYRTLESTVRY
+108 EKLYRTLDATVRY
-121 LLSCQEESGRISS
+121 LLSCQEENGRISS
-134 YKQDKEFQYWDMW
+134 YKQEGEFGYWDMW
-147 CRKYVLLG
+147 CRKYVMLG
-155 CQYFYEICKD
+155 SQYFYEICKD
-165 EELKAEII
+165 EEFKAEII
-173 AALNRHLD
+173 TKLNRHLD
-181 YIIDHIGEGEGKIDI
+181 YIIDHIGEGEGQIDI

-227 NKKYLD
+227 EKKYLD

-242 GSKWGNIYELAVE
+242 GSKWGNIYKLAIE
-255 GVKAPY
+255 GKKAPY

-289 AKRAFVNFMAKV
+289 AKAAYINFMAKV

-321 SSLVQTEVNEHV
+321 SSLVQTEVNDEV

-348 QALSLTGEAK
+348 QALCLTGEAK

-365 SGYNAMLGS
+365 SGYNAMLGA
-374 VNFNKIAS
+374 VNFNKLYSA
-382 LPNDNEFT
+382 PNDKGSLSDREFGAT
-390 VAHEVEKAFPHLRLI
+390 APFVRLI
-405 EGYTFDSYSPLYKD
+405 EGFTFDSYSPLYKD
-419 KRARRVGGFQ
+419 KRARRIGGF
-429 KTPGGASY
+429 KVMPGGTSY

-445 SGIAVMPISSVMLA
+445 SGIAVMPISSVMLS
-459 KDGIVINHYMNGTFV
+459 KNGLTVNHYMNGTFTA
-474 SGGVTVEMSTEYPYG
+474 GGVTLDMETKYPYG
-489 EKIAIKVHTGAPVSF
+489 EKISIKVHTGAPVSF
-504 ALSLRIPSTTIGR
+504 ALSLRIPSETVGR
-517 ATVDGVVAR
+517 ATVDGKAAK

-535 DREWCDG
+535 EREWCEG
-542 DTVEVVIPRDLTTM
+542 DTVELVIPRDLKTM
-556 RLNGKVAVSYGC
+556 RLNGKVAVSYGS

-578 DIDVKVS
+578 DIDVKVT

-594 VTDFKTREAY
+594 VTNFASREAY

-610 NVTVNMVDYASA
+610 ETTVNMVDYASA
-622 GKEWNKPDSRV
+622 GAEWNKPDCRV
-633 TVWIDEV
+633 TVWIDEE

>member
-1 MDFFTPHIS
+1 MRPQIFES
-10 ERGLKM
+10 EIFAM
-16 NFINEKSI
+16 NFINEASI
-24 GAMYQKRLLT
+24 GAMYKKRLIT
-34 DVLFEAEV
+34 DVLFEAEL
-42 GSWSYTGEYDYAAK
+42 GSWNYTGEYDKAAR
-56 FVDGHQV
+56 FVEDHQV

-72 VEQFRLQLDSDN
+72 VEQFKLQLDSEN

-108 EKLYRTLESTVRY
+108 EKLYRTLEATVRY
-121 LLSCQEESGRISS
+121 LLSCQEENGRISS
-134 YKQDKEFQYWDMW
+134 YKQDKEFTYWDMW

-155 CQYFYEICKD
+155 SQYFYEICKD

-173 AALNRHLD
+173 AVLNRHLD
-181 YIIDHIGEGEGKIDI
+181 YIIDRVGEGDGQIDI
-196 LDSTTHNPWT
+196 LDTTTHNPWT

-242 GSKWGNIYELAVE
+242 GSKWGNIYQLAIE
-255 GVKAPY
+255 GKKAPY

-289 AKRAFVNFMAKV
+289 AKAAYINFMAKV

-321 SSLVQTEVNEHV
+321 SALVQTEVNEHV

-348 QALSLTGEAK
+348 QALCLTGEAK

-374 VNFNKIAS
+374 VNFNKLSS
-382 LPNDNEFT
+382 LPNDIEFVEAHNVKNT
-390 VAHEVEKAFPHLRLI
+390 VAFARLI

-419 KRARRVGGFQ
+419 KRARRIGGFQ
-429 KTPGGASY
+429 QTPGGASY

-459 KDGIVINHYMNGTFV
+459 KNGLVINHYMNGSFTAE
-474 SGGVTVEMSTEYPYG
+474 GVTVEMETTYPYG
-489 EKIAIKVHTGAPVSF
+489 EKVAIKVHTGAPVSF
-504 ALSLRIPSTTIGR
+504 SLALRIPEATIGR
-517 ATVDGVVAR
+517 TTVNGKAAT

-535 DREWCDG
+535 EREWRDG
-542 DTVEVVIPRDLTTM
+542 DTIELVIPRELKTM
-556 RLNGKVAVSYGC
+556 RLNGKVAVSYGA

-578 DIDVKVS
+578 DIDVKVT
-585 DKITKIEPM
+585 DKITAFEPM
-594 VTDFKTREAY
+594 VTNFASREAY

-610 NVTVNMVDYASA
+610 GVSVNMTDYASA
-622 GKEWNKPDSRV
+622 GKEWNKPNCRV
-633 TVWIDEV
+633 TVWIDEE

>member
-1 MDFFTPHIS
+1 
-10 ERGLKM
+10 M

-24 GAMYQKRLLT
+24 GAMYQKRLIT

-42 GSWSYTGEYDYAAK
+42 GSWNYTGEYDRAAR
-56 FVDGHQV
+56 FVEEHQV
-63 SNPALWAMF
+63 MNPALWTTF
-72 VEQFRLQLDSDN
+72 VEQFRVQLDAED
-84 GGWRGEFY
+84 GGWRGEYY

-108 EKLYRTLESTVRY
+108 EKLYRTLDATVRY
-121 LLSCQEESGRISS
+121 LLSCQEENGRISS
-134 YKQDKEFQYWDMW
+134 YKQDGEFGYWDMW
-147 CRKYVLLG
+147 CRKYVMLG
-155 CQYFYEICKD
+155 SQYFYEICKD
-165 EELKAEII
+165 EEFKAEII
-173 AALNRHLD
+173 TKLNRHLD
-181 YIIDHIGEGEGKIDI
+181 YIIDHIGEGEGQIDI

-227 NKKYLD
+227 EKKYLD
-233 FASYIVKRG
+233 FAAYIVKRG
-242 GSKWGNIYELAVE
+242 GSKWGNIYKLAIE
-255 GVKAPY
+255 GKKAPY

-289 AKRAFVNFMAKV
+289 AKAAYINFMAKV

-321 SSLVQTEVNEHV
+321 SSLVQTEVNDEV

-348 QALSLTGEAK
+348 QALCLTGEAK

-365 SGYNAMLGS
+365 SGYNAMLGA
-374 VNFNKIAS
+374 VNFNKLYSA
-382 LPNDNEFT
+382 PNDKGSLSDREF
-390 VAHEVEKAFPHLRLI
+390 VATAPFVRLI
-405 EGYTFDSYSPLYKD
+405 EGFTFDSYSPLYKD
-419 KRARRVGGFQ
+419 KRARRIGGF
-429 KTPGGASY
+429 KVMPGGTSY

-445 SGIAVMPISSVMLA
+445 SGIAVMPISSVMLS
-459 KDGIVINHYMNGTFV
+459 KNGLTVNHYMNGTFTA
-474 SGGVTVEMSTEYPYG
+474 GGVTLDMETKYPYG
-489 EKIAIKVHTGAPVSF
+489 EKIIIKVHTGAPVSF
-504 ALSLRIPSTTIGR
+504 ALSLRIPSETVGR
-517 ATVDGVVAR
+517 ATVDGKVAK

-535 DREWCDG
+535 EREWREG
-542 DTVEVVIPRDLTTM
+542 DTVELVIPRDLKTM
-556 RLNGKVAVSYGC
+556 RLNGKVAVSYGT

-578 DIDVKVS
+578 DIDVKVT

-594 VTDFKTREAY
+594 VTNFASREAY

-610 NVTVNMVDYASA
+610 ETTVNMVDYASA
-622 GKEWNKPDSRV
+622 GAEWNKPDCRV
-633 TVWIDEV
+633 TVWIDEE

>member
-1 MDFFTPHIS
+1 
-10 ERGLKM
+10 M

-24 GAMYQKRLLT
+24 GVMYKKRLIT
-34 DVLFEAEV
+34 DVLFEAEL
-42 GSWSYTGEYDYAAK
+42 GSWSYTGEYDKAAR
-56 FVDGHQV
+56 FVEDHQV

-72 VEQFRLQLDSDN
+72 VEQFRLQLDSEN

-121 LLSCQEESGRISS
+121 LLSCQEDNGRISS
-134 YKQDKEFQYWDMW
+134 YKQEHEFEYWDMW
-147 CRKYVLLG
+147 CRKYVMLG
-155 CQYFYEICKD
+155 SQYFYEICKD
-165 EELKAEII
+165 EELKSEII
-173 AALNRHLD
+173 TALNRHLD
-181 YIIDHIGEGEGKIDI
+181 YIIDHVGEGEGKIDI
-196 LDSTTHNPWT
+196 LDSTTPQPWT

-227 NKKYLD
+227 NEKYLD
-233 FASYIVKRG
+233 FAAYIVKRG

-289 AKRAFVNFMAKV
+289 AKQAFINFMAKV

-321 SSLVQTEVNEHV
+321 SSLVQTEVNDEV

-348 QALSLTGEAK
+348 QALCLTGEAK

-374 VNFNKIAS
+374 VNFNKLYS
-382 LPNDNEFT
+382 RPNDAAFAKTFEFDKT
-390 VAHEVEKAFPHLRLI
+390 APFVRLI

-429 KTPGGASY
+429 QTPGGSSY

-445 SGIAVMPISSVMLA
+445 SGIAIMPVSSVMLSR
-459 KDGIVINHYMNGTFV
+459 DGLVINHYMNGTFTA
-474 SGGVTVEMSTEYPYG
+474 GGVTIEMETKYPYG
-489 EKIAIKVHTGAPVSF
+489 EKIAIKVHTGAPVS
-504 ALSLRIPSTTIGR
+504 LSIALRIPSYTTGR
-517 ATVDGVVAR
+517 ATINGKVAE

-535 DREWCDG
+535 EREWSEG
-542 DTVEVVIPRDLTTM
+542 DVVELVIPRELKTL
-556 RLNGKVAVSYGC
+556 RLNGKIAVSYGA

-578 DIDVKVS
+578 DIDVKAT
-585 DKITKIEPM
+585 DKITNVEPLI
-594 VTDFKTREAY
+594 TEFTSREAY

-610 NVTVNMVDYASA
+610 GTTVNMVDYASA
-622 GKEWNKPDSRV
+622 GKEWNKPNCRV
-633 TVWIDEV
+633 TVWIDEQG

>member
-1 MDFFTPHIS
+1 
-10 ERGLKM
+10 M

-24 GAMYQKRLLT
+24 GAMYQKRLIT

-42 GSWSYTGEYDYAAK
+42 GSWNYTGEYDRAAR
-56 FVDGHQV
+56 FVEEHQV
-63 SNPALWAMF
+63 MNPALWTTF
-72 VEQFRLQLDSDN
+72 VEQFRVQLDAED
-84 GGWRGEFY
+84 GGWRGEYY

-108 EKLYRTLESTVRY
+108 EKLYRTLDATVRY
-121 LLSCQEESGRISS
+121 LLSCQEENGRISS
-134 YKQDKEFQYWDMW
+134 YKQDGEFGYWDMW
-147 CRKYVLLG
+147 CRKYVMLG
-155 CQYFYEICKD
+155 SQYFYEICKD
-165 EELKAEII
+165 EEFKAEII
-173 AALNRHLD
+173 TKLNRHLD
-181 YIIDHIGEGEGKIDI
+181 YIIDHIGEGEGQIDI

-227 NKKYLD
+227 EKKYLD

-242 GSKWGNIYELAVE
+242 GSKWGNIYKLAIE
-255 GVKAPY
+255 GKKAPY

-289 AKRAFVNFMAKV
+289 AKAAYINFMAKV

-321 SSLVQTEVNEHV
+321 SSLVQTEVNDEV

-348 QALSLTGEAK
+348 QALCLTGEAK

-365 SGYNAMLGS
+365 SGYNAMLGA
-374 VNFNKIAS
+374 VNFNKLYSA
-382 LPNDNEFT
+382 PNDKGSLSDREF
-390 VAHEVEKAFPHLRLI
+390 VATAPFVRLI
-405 EGYTFDSYSPLYKD
+405 EGFTFDSYSPLYKD
-419 KRARRVGGFQ
+419 KRARRIGGF
-429 KTPGGASY
+429 KVMPGGTSY

-445 SGIAVMPISSVMLA
+445 SGIAVMPISSVMLS
-459 KDGIVINHYMNGTFV
+459 KNGLTVNHYMNGTFTA
-474 SGGVTVEMSTEYPYG
+474 GGVTLDMETKYPYG
-489 EKIAIKVHTGAPVSF
+489 EKISIKVHTGAPVSF
-504 ALSLRIPSTTIGR
+504 ALSLRIPSETVGR
-517 ATVDGVVAR
+517 ATVDGKAAK

-535 DREWCDG
+535 EREWCEG
-542 DTVEVVIPRDLTTM
+542 DTVELVIPRDLKTM
-556 RLNGKVAVSYGC
+556 RLNGKVAVSYGP

-578 DIDVKVS
+578 DIDVKVT

-594 VTDFKTREAY
+594 VTNFASREAY

-610 NVTVNMVDYASA
+610 KTTVNMVDYASA
-622 GKEWNKPDSRV
+622 GAEWNKPDCRV
-633 TVWIDEV
+633 TVWIDEE

>member
-1 MDFFTPHIS
+1 
-10 ERGLKM
+10 M

-24 GAMYQKRLLT
+24 GAMYQKRLVT
-34 DVLFEAEV
+34 DVLFEAEL
-42 GSWSYTGEYDYAAK
+42 GSWSYTGEYDKAAR
-56 FVDGHQV
+56 FVEDHQV
-63 SNPALWAMF
+63 TNPALWAMF
-72 VEQFRLQLDSDN
+72 VEQFRLQLDSEN

-121 LLSCQEESGRISS
+121 LLSCREDNGRISS
-134 YKQDKEFQYWDMW
+134 YKQEHEFEYWDMW
-147 CRKYVLLG
+147 CRKYVMLG
-155 CQYFYEICKD
+155 SQYFYEICKD

-173 AALNRHLD
+173 AVLSGHLD
-181 YIIDHIGEGEGKIDI
+181 YIIDHIGEGEGQIDI
-196 LDSTTHNPWT
+196 LDSTTPQPWT

-227 NKKYLD
+227 NEKYLD
-233 FASYIVKRG
+233 FAAYIVKRG

-289 AKRAFVNFMAKV
+289 ARQAFINFMAKV

-321 SSLVQTEVNEHV
+321 SALVQTEVNEHV

-348 QALSLTGEAK
+348 QALCLTGEAK

-374 VNFNKIAS
+374 VNFNKLYSA
-382 LPNDNEFT
+382 PNDEEFAKT
-390 VAHEVEKAFPHLRLI
+390 YEFDKTAPFVRLI

-419 KRARRVGGFQ
+419 KRSRRVGGFQ
-429 KTPGGASY
+429 QTPGGSSY

-445 SGIAVMPISSVMLA
+445 SGIAIMPISSVMLSRE
-459 KDGIVINHYMNGTFV
+459 GLVVNHYMNGTFTA
-474 SGGVTVEMSTEYPYG
+474 GGVTLEMETKYPYG
-489 EKIAIKVHTGAPVSF
+489 DKIGIKIHTGAPVSF
-504 ALSLRIPSTTIGR
+504 ALALRIPGCNVANATI
-517 ATVDGVVAR
+517 DGKAVS
-526 VNELGYAVI
+526 VNERGYAVI
-535 DREWCDG
+535 EREWCEG
-542 DTVEVVIPRDLTTM
+542 DAIELVIPREIKTL
-556 RLNGKVAVSYGC
+556 RLNGKVCVTYGT
-568 IMLALDERNQ
+568 IVLALDERNQ
-578 DIDVKVS
+578 DIDVKVT
-585 DKITKIEPM
+585 DNITKIEPA
-594 VTDFKTREAY
+594 VTNFASREAY

-610 NVTVNMVDYASA
+610 GVTVNMIDYASA
-622 GKEWNKPDSRV
+622 GKEWNKQSCRV
-633 TVWIDEV
+633 TAWIDGE

>member
-1 MDFFTPHIS
+1 
-10 ERGLKM
+10 M
-16 NFINEKSI
+16 NFINENSI
-24 GAMYQKRLLT
+24 GAMYQKRLVT
-34 DVLFEAEV
+34 DVLFEAEL
-42 GSWSYTGEYDYAAK
+42 GSWSYTGEYDKAAR
-56 FVDGHQV
+56 FVEDHQV
-63 SNPALWAMF
+63 TNPALWAMF
-72 VEQFRLQLDSDN
+72 VEQFRLQLDSEN

-121 LLSCQEESGRISS
+121 LLSCREDNGRISS
-134 YKQDKEFQYWDMW
+134 YKQEHEFEYWDMW
-147 CRKYVLLG
+147 CRKYVMLG
-155 CQYFYEICKD
+155 SQYFYEICKD

-173 AALNRHLD
+173 AVLSGHLD
-181 YIIDHIGEGEGKIDI
+181 YIIDHIGEGEGQIDI
-196 LDSTTHNPWT
+196 LDSTTPQPWT

-227 NKKYLD
+227 NEKYLD
-233 FASYIVKRG
+233 FAAYIVKRG

-289 AKRAFVNFMAKV
+289 AKQAFINFMAKV

-321 SSLVQTEVNEHV
+321 SALVQTEVNEHV

-348 QALSLTGEAK
+348 QALCLTGEAK

-374 VNFNKIAS
+374 VNFNKLYS
-382 LPNDNEFT
+382 TPNDAEFAKT
-390 VAHEVEKAFPHLRLI
+390 YEFDKTAPFVRLI

-419 KRARRVGGFQ
+419 KRSRRVGGFQ
-429 KTPGGASY
+429 QTPGGASY

-445 SGIAVMPISSVMLA
+445 SGIAVMPISSVMLSR
-459 KDGIVINHYMNGTFV
+459 DGLVVNHYMNGTFTA
-474 SGGVTVEMSTEYPYG
+474 GGVTLEMETKYPYG
-489 EKIAIKVHTGAPVSF
+489 DKIGIKIHTGAPVSF
-504 ALSLRIPSTTIGR
+504 ALALRIPSCNVANATI
-517 ATVDGVVAR
+517 DGKAVS
-526 VNELGYAVI
+526 VNEHGYAVI
-535 DREWCDG
+535 EREWCEG
-542 DTVEVVIPRDLTTM
+542 DAIELVIPREIKTL
-556 RLNGKVAVSYGC
+556 RLNGKICVTYGT
-568 IMLALDERNQ
+568 IVLALDERNQ
-578 DIDVKVS
+578 DIDVKVT
-585 DKITKIEPM
+585 DNITKIEPA
-594 VTDFKTREAY
+594 VTNFASREAY

-610 NVTVNMVDYASA
+610 GVTVNMIDYASA
-622 GKEWNKPDSRV
+622 GKEWNKQSCRV
-633 TVWIDEV
+633 TAWIDGE

>member
-1 MDFFTPHIS
+1 
-10 ERGLKM
+10 
-16 NFINEKSI
+16 
-24 GAMYQKRLLT
+24 MYQKRLIT

-42 GSWSYTGEYDYAAK
+42 GSWNYTGEYDRAAR
-56 FVDGHQV
+56 FVEEHQV
-63 SNPALWAMF
+63 MNPALWTTF
-72 VEQFRLQLDSDN
+72 VEQFRVQLDAED
-84 GGWRGEFY
+84 GGWRGEYY

-108 EKLYRTLESTVRY
+108 EKLYRTLDATVRY
-121 LLSCQEESGRISS
+121 LLSCQEENGRISS
-134 YKQDKEFQYWDMW
+134 YKQEGEFGYWDMW
-147 CRKYVLLG
+147 CRKYVMLG
-155 CQYFYEICKD
+155 SQYFYEICKD
-165 EELKAEII
+165 EEFKAEII
-173 AALNRHLD
+173 TKLNRHLD
-181 YIIDHIGEGEGKIDI
+181 YIIDHIGEGEGQIDI

-227 NKKYLD
+227 EKKYLD

-242 GSKWGNIYELAVE
+242 GSKWGNIYKLAIE
-255 GVKAPY
+255 GKKAPY

-289 AKRAFVNFMAKV
+289 AKAAYINFMAKV

-321 SSLVQTEVNEHV
+321 SSLVQTEVNDEV

-348 QALSLTGEAK
+348 QALCLTGEAK

-365 SGYNAMLGS
+365 SGYNAMLGA
-374 VNFNKIAS
+374 VNFNKLYSA
-382 LPNDNEFT
+382 PNDKGSLSDREF
-390 VAHEVEKAFPHLRLI
+390 VATAPFVRLI
-405 EGYTFDSYSPLYKD
+405 EGFTFDSYSPLYKD
-419 KRARRVGGFQ
+419 KRARRIGGF
-429 KTPGGASY
+429 KVMPGGTSY

-445 SGIAVMPISSVMLA
+445 SGIAVMPISSVMLS
-459 KDGIVINHYMNGTFV
+459 KNGLTVNHYMNGTFTAG
-474 SGGVTVEMSTEYPYG
+474 SVTLDMETKYPYG
-489 EKIAIKVHTGAPVSF
+489 EKISIKVHTGAPVSF
-504 ALSLRIPSTTIGR
+504 ALSLRIPSETVGR
-517 ATVDGVVAR
+517 ATVDGKAAK

-535 DREWCDG
+535 EREWCEG
-542 DTVEVVIPRDLTTM
+542 DTVELVIPRDLKTM
-556 RLNGKVAVSYGC
+556 RLNGKVAVSYGS

-578 DIDVKVS
+578 DIDVKVT

-594 VTDFKTREAY
+594 VTNFASREAY

-610 NVTVNMVDYASA
+610 ETTVNMVDYASA
-622 GKEWNKPDSRV
+622 GAEWNKPDCRV
-633 TVWIDEV
+633 TVWIDEE

>member
-1 MDFFTPHIS
+1 
-10 ERGLKM
+10 
-16 NFINEKSI
+16 
-24 GAMYQKRLLT
+24 MYQKRLIT

-42 GSWSYTGEYDYAAK
+42 GSWNYTGEYDRAAR
-56 FVDGHQV
+56 FVEEHQV
-63 SNPALWAMF
+63 MNPALWTTF
-72 VEQFRLQLDSDN
+72 VEQFRVQLDAED
-84 GGWRGEFY
+84 GGWRGEYY

-108 EKLYRTLESTVRY
+108 EKLYRTLDATVRY
-121 LLSCQEESGRISS
+121 LLSCQEENGRISS
-134 YKQDKEFQYWDMW
+134 YKQEGEFGYWDMW
-147 CRKYVLLG
+147 CRKYVMLG
-155 CQYFYEICKD
+155 SQYFYEICKD
-165 EELKAEII
+165 EEFKAEII
-173 AALNRHLD
+173 TKLNRHLD
-181 YIIDHIGEGEGKIDI
+181 YIIDHIGEGEGQIDI

-227 NKKYLD
+227 EKKYLD

-242 GSKWGNIYELAVE
+242 GSKWGNIYKLAIE
-255 GVKAPY
+255 GKKAPY

-289 AKRAFVNFMAKV
+289 AKAAYINFMAKV

-321 SSLVQTEVNEHV
+321 SSLVQTEVNDEV

-348 QALSLTGEAK
+348 QALCLTGEAK

-365 SGYNAMLGS
+365 SGYNAMLGA
-374 VNFNKIAS
+374 VNFNKLYSA
-382 LPNDNEFT
+382 PNDKGSLSDREF
-390 VAHEVEKAFPHLRLI
+390 VATAPFVRLI
-405 EGYTFDSYSPLYKD
+405 EGFTFDSYSPLYKD
-419 KRARRVGGFQ
+419 KRARRIGGF
-429 KTPGGASY
+429 KVMPGGTSY

-445 SGIAVMPISSVMLA
+445 SGIAVMPISSVMLS
-459 KDGIVINHYMNGTFV
+459 KNGLTVNHYMNGTFTA
-474 SGGVTVEMSTEYPYG
+474 GGVTLDMETKYPYG
-489 EKIAIKVHTGAPVSF
+489 EKISIKVHTGAPVSF
-504 ALSLRIPSTTIGR
+504 ALSLRIPSETVGR
-517 ATVDGVVAR
+517 ATVDGKAAK

-535 DREWCDG
+535 EREWREG
-542 DTVEVVIPRDLTTM
+542 DTVELVIPRDLKTM
-556 RLNGKVAVSYGC
+556 RLNGKVAVSYGP

-578 DIDVKVS
+578 DIDVKVT

-594 VTDFKTREAY
+594 VTNFASREAY

-610 NVTVNMVDYASA
+610 ETTVNMVDYASA
-622 GKEWNKPDSRV
+622 GAEWNKPDCRV
-633 TVWIDEV
+633 TVWIDEE